1 MNESKWYEV
10 LAIIFICIICL
21 PLFLFFVLIKFF
33 QDIFTAPFEYRKYK
47 RSKYYEVYKR
57 KYKIGIT
64 REFDYLLHNK
74 LLAYDIHLVGI
85 KKSYGYMGL
94 VNDDFC
100 FALCD
105 ITDLKNDDG
114 DIQIN
119 LRENS
124 PYFSLDTFIE
134 NEKNYYTEECINRE
148 FKILIWRE
156 EDEYIDVLSDELNN
170 SLLQNNGIYFYTTE
184 DELANI
190 IKEIISNKE

>member
-1 MNESKWYEV
+1 MNKSKWYEILV
-10 LAIIFICIICL
+10 IIFICITCL

-33 QDIFTAPFEYRKYK
+33 QDVFAAPFEYRKYK
-47 RSKYYEVYKR
+47 RSKYYAVYKR

-74 LLAYDIHLVGI
+74 LLAYDIHLDGI

-119 LRENS
+119 LREDS

-148 FKILIWRE
+148 FRILIWRE

-170 SLLQNNGIYFYTTE
+170 SLLQNKGIYFYTTE

-190 IKEIISNKE
+190 IKEIISNNE